1 MLQSGDQRHNL
12 TKNLYNLRNVMRVE
26 EMMKW
31 SLDVLV
37 STIWT
42 RESWMQSKLGNIL
55 FVMVS
60 FQVIQYGHG
69 TVN

>member
-1 MLQSGDQRHNL
+1 MLQSRDQRHNL

-26 EMMKW
+26 VMMKW

-42 RESWMQSKLGNIL
+42 RESWMQPKLGNIL
-55 FVMVS
+55 FVMFS
-60 FQVIQYGHG
+60 FQVI
-69 TVN
+69 

>member
-55 FVMVS
+55 FVMFS
-60 FQVIQYGHG
+60 FQVI
-69 TVN
+69 